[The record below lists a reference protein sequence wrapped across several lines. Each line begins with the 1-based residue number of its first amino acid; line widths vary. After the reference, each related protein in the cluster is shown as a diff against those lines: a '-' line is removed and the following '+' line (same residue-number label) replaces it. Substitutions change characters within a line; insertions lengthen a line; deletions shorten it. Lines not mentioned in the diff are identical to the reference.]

1 MFILVLLALS
11 ILALETLCREI
22 FWINL
27 KISSLYMHCTQL
39 SFGIIYFYPRLVIF
53 AINGKYQ

>member
-1 MFILVLLALS
+1 MFILVLLAPG

-27 KISSLYMHCTQL
+27 KISGLYVYYTQL

-53 AINGKYQ
+53 ATNRKYQ